1 MIPSDVVTALQNG
14 LLAVVEVAALAF
26 SVLVAIAAVNYMRR
40 AVGGGYTGPVVN
52 EYATEASAYGAT
64 PDRSSDSY
72 LSDRYRAYESE
83 VADGNTDTYE
93 ECVAKNDPDSPTQE
107 DRRFAELNARTD
119 LDEWEKN
126 QIYADWVNKK

>member
-1 MIPSDVVTALQNG
+1 
-14 LLAVVEVAALAF
+14 
-26 SVLVAIAAVNYMRR
+26 
-40 AVGGGYTGPVVN
+40 
-52 EYATEASAYGAT
+52 
-64 PDRSSDSY
+64 
-72 LSDRYRAYESE
+72 

-93 ECVAKNDPDSPTQE
+93 EWVAKNDPDSPTQE